1 MSEQP
6 LLSYELHGRVAVI
19 TMNDGK
25 ANALSHAML
34 DALSDARRRAADEAR
49 ALVLAGREGRF
60 CAGFDLRVMTSGAEA
75 VRELVRHGGEV
86 ILDLYEH
93 PQPVVLATTGHAL
106 AGGAFILATGDVR
119 VGARGA
125 FKIGLNEVRSGMP
138 VPMLGVELA
147 RARLTPRAFH
157 ESVLFSKIYDPQGAA
172 DVGWLDQLVDPDE
185 VVETALGVATGLA
198 KLPRASFAQTK
209 ARMRR
214 DLAQRCR
221 AALVEDLAT
230 ITGLQAP

>member
-1 MSEQP
+1 MNDHP
-6 LLSYELHGRVAVI
+6 LVSYELRGRVAVL

-34 DALSDARRRAADEAR
+34 DALAAALRRAGEEAR

-60 CAGFDLRVMTSGAEA
+60 CAGFDLKVMTSGAQA
-75 VRELVRHGGEV
+75 VRELVGHGGEV

-93 PQPVVLATTGHAL
+93 PQPVVLAATGHAL
-106 AGGAFILATGDVR
+106 AGGAFLLAAGDVR

-157 ESVLFSKIYDPQGAA
+157 ESVLFSKIYDPEGAA
-172 DVGWLDQLVDPDE
+172 AAGWLDQVVAPEE
-185 VVETALGVATGLA
+185 VLETAVGLAAQLA
-198 KLPRASFAQTK
+198 KLPRAAFAQTK

-214 DLAQRCR
+214 DLASRCR
-221 AALVEDLAT
+221 AALTEDLAT
-230 ITGLQAP
+230 ITGLTAP